1 MAGLYAVSFVASCK
15 TVVLKFGI
23 ALQQTARQ
31 PVLPKHAS
39 PTESMEQ
46 APCVVVILTFNSAS
60 IIRETVS
67 QAKKVSPKIFAVD
80 SHSSDGT
87 VAILEELGCTVVQRP
102 FSNYSDQRNWA
113 ISQVEGL
120 YGWQLHLDADE
131 VLDEQAVGEIR
142 DLLAG
147 TPRFD
152 AYMLRRRDYF
162 MGKMLRFSGVN
173 PWHLRLFRSGAG
185 RCEARLYDQ
194 HFISSA
200 TPGRLQG
207 FMHDKNS
214 ARLTD
219 WINSHNR
226 WSDAEAKEKL
236 GPRMAADN
244 VLQPRLMGDA
254 RERTRFIKELYYKL
268 PTGLRSLSYFVYR
281 YVFRLGFL
289 DGTTGFYFAF
299 FQALWF
305 RMLVDAK
312 MYEQRTAQRPPAEL
326 KATTH
331 PIPPM
336 E

>member
-1 MAGLYAVSFVASCK
+1 
-15 TVVLKFGI
+15 
-23 ALQQTARQ
+23 
-31 PVLPKHAS
+31 
-39 PTESMEQ
+39 MEKDS
-46 APCVVVILTFNSAS
+46 CVVVILTFNSAS

-67 QAKKVSPKIFAVD
+67 QAKKVSPNVFVVD
-80 SHSSDGT
+80 SHSKDNT
-87 VAILEELGCTVVQRP
+87 VALLEELGCTVVQRP

-113 ISQVEGL
+113 ISQVEGS

-142 DLLAG
+142 ALLAG

-185 RCEARLYDQ
+185 RCESRLYDQ
-194 HFISSA
+194 HFISTA

-219 WINSHNR
+219 WIASHNR
-226 WSDAEAKEKL
+226 WSDAEAREKL
-236 GPRMAADN
+236 GPRLAADN
-244 VLQPRLMGDA
+244 VLKPRLMGDA
-254 RERTRFIKELYYKL
+254 RERTRFIKEIYYKL
-268 PTGLRSLSYFVYR
+268 PTGLRSLSYFIYR
-281 YVFRLGFL
+281 YIFRLGFL

-312 MYEQRTAQRPPAEL
+312 MYEQRTAERPAAEL
-326 KATTH
+326 KAKAPQ

>member
-1 MAGLYAVSFVASCK
+1 
-15 TVVLKFGI
+15 
-23 ALQQTARQ
+23 
-31 PVLPKHAS
+31 
-39 PTESMEQ
+39 ME
-46 APCVVVILTFNSAS
+46 PNSCVVVLLTFNSAA
-60 IIRETVS
+60 IIRETVP
-67 QAKKVSPKIFAVD
+67 QAKKVSPHVFVVD
-80 SHSSDGT
+80 SHSKDDT
-87 VAILEELGCTVVQRP
+87 VAILQELGCTVVQRP

-113 ISQVEGL
+113 ISQVESA

-131 VLDEQAVGEIR
+131 VLDEQAVQEIR
-142 DLLAG
+142 ALLAG
-147 TPRFD
+147 TPRHD

-173 PWHLRLFRSGAG
+173 PWHLRLFRSGMG

-200 TPGRLQG
+200 TPGRIDG

-219 WINSHNR
+219 WIASHNR

-236 GPRMAADN
+236 GPRVAADN
-244 VLQPRLMGDA
+244 VLQARLTGDA
-254 RERTRFIKELYYKL
+254 RERTRFIKEIYYKL
-268 PTGLRSLSYFVYR
+268 PTGLRSLGYFIYR

-312 MYEQRTAQRPPAEL
+312 MYEQRSAQAPEL
-326 KATTH
+326 KTH
-331 PIPPM
+331 QIPIK